1 MQTRKREEI
10 GCHDSP
16 NGLFL
21 TSRQRWVDQAI
32 DSGIVSRALQ
42 RKEISMIRLNA
53 NPLKKGHRL
62 VSLALFAIGLIASTV
77 AALAA
82 GGARAGGSGT
92 WAKTGSLTTAR
103 DFHTATLLQKGEG
116 LLAGGNCVKGRVFSS
131 PAVGSPDST

>member
-32 DSGIVSRALQ
+32 DTAIVSRALQ

-62 VSLALFAIGLIASTV
+62 VSLALFAIGLIASTA

-92 WAKTGSLTTAR
+92 WAKTGRFNPARAFLTS
-103 DFHTATLLQKGEG
+103 EI
-116 LLAGGNCVKGRVFSS
+116 SS
-131 PAVGSPDST
+131 VD